1 MTDLFDFNDNEEKA
15 KPLAERMRASSFK
28 DFLLVQRFCGAGKAR
43 CGRLAPP
50 PRHLARPLGQLHL
63 LGAARLRQDDA
74 RQRHRRAGGRGV
86 RAPQRGDG
94 RGRGRAPRRRG
105 STGRS
110 APSRP
115 PHLSPFRRVPP
126 LQQGAARFPAPF
138 RRAGHPHL
146 HRLDDGKP
154 LRFHDARHRL
164 PLPRVRI

>member
-28 DFLLVQRFCGAGKAR
+28 DFVGQEKLVAEGSLLRRAISLDRLGSCIFG
-43 CGRLAPP
+43 GR
-50 PRHLARPLGQLHL
+50 
-63 LGAARLRQDDA
+63 RLRQDDA
-74 RQRHRRAGGRGV
+74 CQCHRGAGGRGV

-94 RGRGRAPRRRG
+94 GRCGRAPRRRG
-105 STGRS
+105 SAGKF

-115 PHLSPFRRVPP
+115 PHLSPLRRVPP

-154 LRFHDARHRL
+154 VRFHDARYRL
-164 PLPRVRI
+164 PLPRLRI